1 MIGWYV
7 HHHGWGHVTRM
18 QAIRPHLVDD
28 EVTVFSSLP
37 RPDTLDERTTWV
49 RLPSDSGPVTASDGV
64 RREAHEL
71 GDVTAGGALHWAPIA
86 HPGHQQRLAIIAE
99 WIARTPVSAFVVDVS
114 VEVTAFVRLLGVP
127 TVVFAQP
134 GDRTDSPHRLG
145 YDVADRIVAPWADGT
160 IDARELDDRDEHV
173 RRVGAISRYD
183 GRDRTGGHDDDARRV
198 LFLSRTLDPARLAET
213 IRLLSARGWIVET
226 AGAGDDDRVDDVWPL
241 LCRATVVVS
250 AAGQNGVADLA
261 AAGARAVVLAQDRPF
276 GEQEHT
282 GRVLQEQGYA
292 CTGWADSSPAEVVEL
307 VERAAASTPDWG
319 GWGVTGA
326 AARAAAAIEE
336 AAS

>member
-18 QAIRPHLVDD
+18 RAIRRHLSE

-37 RPDTLDERTTWV
+37 APDSLDDGTTWI
-49 RLPSDSGPVTASDGV
+49 RLPADADPVVGPDGV
-64 RREAHEL
+64 SREAHEL
-71 GDVTAGGALHWAPIA
+71 GDVTAGGALHWAPIG
-86 HPGHQQRLAIIAE
+86 HPGHRERLAVIAD
-99 WIARTPVSAFVVDVS
+99 WIARNPVSVFVVDVS

-145 YDVADRIVAPWADGT
+145 YDVADRIVAPWASGT
-160 IDARELDDRDEHV
+160 IDAAELAGRIDRV
-173 RRVGAISRYD
+173 RHVGAISRYD
-183 GRDRTGGHDDDARRV
+183 GRDRDGGEDDTARRV
-198 LFLSRTLDPARLAET
+198 LFLSRTLDQPELAET
-213 IRLLSARGWIVET
+213 ADLLAAQGWVVET
-226 AGAGDDDRVDDVWPL
+226 AGARGDDRVDDVWPM

-261 AAGARAVVLAQDRPF
+261 AAGARAVVLPQDRPF

-282 GRVLQEQGYA
+282 GRVLQSDGYA
-292 CTGWADSSPAEVVEL
+292 WTGPADSTPQQIVEL
-307 VERAAASTPDWG
+307 IERAAASTPDWA
-319 GWGVTGA
+319 GWGVQGA
-326 AARAAAAIEE
+326 AARAARAIEE
-336 AAS
+336 VAS

>member
-18 QAIRPHLVDD
+18 RAIRRHLSE

-37 RPDTLDERTTWV
+37 APDSLGDGTTWI
-49 RLPSDSGPVTASDGV
+49 RLPADADPVVGPDGV
-64 RREAHEL
+64 SREAHEL
-71 GDVTAGGALHWAPIA
+71 GDVTAGGALHWAPIG
-86 HPGHQQRLAIIAE
+86 HPGHRERLAVIAD
-99 WIARTPVSAFVVDVS
+99 WIARNPVSVFVVDVS

-145 YDVADRIVAPWADGT
+145 YDVADRIVAPWASGT
-160 IDARELDDRDEHV
+160 IDAAELAGRIDRV
-173 RRVGAISRYD
+173 RHVGAISRYD
-183 GRDRTGGHDDDARRV
+183 GRDRDGGEDDTARRV
-198 LFLSRTLDPARLAET
+198 LFLSRTLDQPELAET
-213 IRLLSARGWIVET
+213 ADLLTAQGWVVET
-226 AGAGDDDRVDDVWPL
+226 AGARGDDRVDDVWPM

-261 AAGARAVVLAQDRPF
+261 AAGARAVVLPQDRPF

-282 GRVLQEQGYA
+282 GRVLQSDGYA
-292 CTGWADSSPAEVVEL
+292 WTGPADSTPQQIVEL
-307 VERAAASTPDWG
+307 IEQASASTPDWA
-319 GWGVTGA
+319 GWGVQGA
-326 AARAAAAIEE
+326 AARAARAIEE
-336 AAS
+336 VAS

>member
-18 QAIRPHLVDD
+18 QAIRRHLDE

-37 RPDTLDERTTWV
+37 APQTLDDRTTWV
-49 RLPSDSGPVTASDGV
+49 RLPADADPVLGSDGV
-64 RREAHEL
+64 SREAHEL
-71 GDVTAGGALHWAPIA
+71 GDATAGGALHWAPIG
-86 HPGHQQRLAIIAE
+86 HPGHRERLAIIAD
-99 WIARTPVSAFVVDVS
+99 WVSRNPVSAFVVDVS

-145 YDVADRIVAPWADGT
+145 YDVADRIVAPWAPGT
-160 IDARELDDRDEHV
+160 IRAEELAGRVERV
-173 RRVGAISRYD
+173 RHVGAISRYD
-183 GRDRTGGHDDDARRV
+183 GRDHDGEDDDARRV
-198 LFLSRTLDPARLAET
+198 LFLSRTLDPPQLAET
-213 IRLLSARGWIVET
+213 VGLLAAQGWVVET
-226 AGAGDDDRVDDVWPL
+226 AGARGDDRVDDVWPM

-261 AAGARAVVLAQDRPF
+261 AVGARAVVLPQDRPF

-282 GRVLQEQGYA
+282 GRVLQSGGYA
-292 CTGWADSSPAEVVEL
+292 WTGAADSTPSQVVGL
-307 VERAAASTPDWG
+307 VERAAESTPDWT
-319 GWGVTGA
+319 GWGVAGA
-326 AARAAAAIEE
+326 AARAAGAIREV
-336 AAS
+336 AS

>member
-18 QAIRPHLVDD
+18 RAIRRHLGE

-37 RPDTLDERTTWV
+37 APNSLDDDTTWI
-49 RLPSDSGPVTASDGV
+49 RLPADADPVVGPDGV
-64 RREAHEL
+64 SREAHEL
-71 GDVTAGGALHWAPIA
+71 GDVTAGGALHWAPIG
-86 HPGHQQRLAIIAE
+86 HPGHRERLAVIAD
-99 WIARTPVSAFVVDVS
+99 WIARNPVSVFVVDVS

-145 YDVADRIVAPWADGT
+145 YDVADRIVAPWASGT
-160 IDARELDDRDEHV
+160 IDAAELAGRIDRV
-173 RRVGAISRYD
+173 RHVGAISRYD
-183 GRDRTGGHDDDARRV
+183 GRDRDGGEDDTARRV
-198 LFLSRTLDPARLAET
+198 LFLSRTLDQPELAET
-213 IRLLSARGWIVET
+213 ADLLAAQGWVVET
-226 AGAGDDDRVDDVWPL
+226 AGARGDDRVDDVWPM

-261 AAGARAVVLAQDRPF
+261 AAGARAVVLPQDRPF

-282 GRVLQEQGYA
+282 GRVLQSDGYA
-292 CTGWADSSPAEVVEL
+292 WTGPADSTPQQIVEL
-307 VERAAASTPDWG
+307 IERAAASTPDWS
-319 GWGVTGA
+319 GWGVQGA
-326 AARAAAAIEE
+326 AARAARAIEE
-336 AAS
+336 VAS